1 MSLADVAYLG
11 AQSRAAQTRLAA
23 LEAHKLVTAQSPG
36 APVTVLDGAGYD
48 DAALDRLLADID
60 TGYTRILVLF
70 DLSHGISFRARRE
83 GLLAAGAQDVM
94 SADASDEEF
103 LTRVRALIH
112 LSRPPAILVVE
123 DEDKIGDWAVDVL
136 RDAGMDA
143 HRVATLADA
152 EARFQ
157 AGPIDALVVDRNLP
171 DGDGLDFIAKLR
183 DLGIRTPALLFTAMN
198 NIEDRLK
205 GLEEARANDYI
216 CKPVHADELR
226 ARVRVLLRPLVS
238 DETLVFGPLEIG
250 RKDRIVKW
258 RGDRIELRRKECEML
273 IYLAERAG
281 LPIPQRMIYLDVWGK
296 VFMEIG
302 SNPITAAR
310 HRMVRDIKAFLKVRG
325 EDYPEFIGT
334 DADAYVLLP
343 DQLLQLPH
351 QSSQG

>member
-1 MSLADVAYLG
+1 
-11 AQSRAAQTRLAA
+11 
-23 LEAHKLVTAQSPG
+23 
-36 APVTVLDGAGYD
+36 
-48 DAALDRLLADID
+48 
-60 TGYTRILVLF
+60 
-70 DLSHGISFRARRE
+70 
-83 GLLAAGAQDVM
+83 
-94 SADASDEEF
+94 
-103 LTRVRALIH
+103 
-112 LSRPPAILVVE
+112 
-123 DEDKIGDWAVDVL
+123 
-136 RDAGMDA
+136 
-143 HRVATLADA
+143 
-152 EARFQ
+152 
-157 AGPIDALVVDRNLP
+157 
-171 DGDGLDFIAKLR
+171 
-183 DLGIRTPALLFTAMN
+183 MN